1 MSDDER
7 DIHADPTR
15 RESGRVRAGRVHEGH
30 GSQGRASDGEAH
42 GEAHGEARGEARGES
57 RGESHGESH
66 GAGTR
71 ADANEESKEES
82 KEDAEET
89 ERLLRFAAEG
99 DSSAWRAIVA
109 LYAPRVFGIVRAQCR
124 DEELSEE
131 IVQSTFCTL
140 AAKIASYVESGRFE
154 SWLFRIAMNRLRDE
168 MRRRSRQARSAASE
182 TFSVM
187 PETRERAAHGLDPD
201 LRSKLEAALSR
212 LSESDREIIDL
223 RHTGGMSFKAL
234 SDYYDEPVGTLLARH
249 HRALKK
255 LKAMLEDLGV
265 NDEGHRASGEGG
277 GGGTGGREPRS
288 TAKRGAEGRG

>member
-1 MSDDER
+1 MSEDER
-7 DIHADPTR
+7 DIHADPTS
-15 RESGRVRAGRVHEGH
+15 RESGRGRALH
-30 GSQGRASDGEAH
+30 GSQGRTSDAEAL
-42 GEAHGEARGEARGES
+42 G
-57 RGESHGESH
+57 
-66 GAGTR
+66 
-71 ADANEESKEES
+71 ADAR
-82 KEDAEET
+82 EDAQEV
-89 ERLLRFAAEG
+89 ERLLKFAAEG

-124 DEELSEE
+124 DDELSEE

-168 MRRRSRQARSAASE
+168 MRRRTRQARSAAEE
-182 TFSVM
+182 TFAVM
-187 PETRERAAHGLDPD
+187 PDTRERAARGLDPE

-265 NDEGHRASGEGG
+265 DGEDHRAKSEGS
-277 GGGTGGREPRS
+277 GGGTGGGEPRS
-288 TAKRGAEGRG
+288 TGKRGEGPG